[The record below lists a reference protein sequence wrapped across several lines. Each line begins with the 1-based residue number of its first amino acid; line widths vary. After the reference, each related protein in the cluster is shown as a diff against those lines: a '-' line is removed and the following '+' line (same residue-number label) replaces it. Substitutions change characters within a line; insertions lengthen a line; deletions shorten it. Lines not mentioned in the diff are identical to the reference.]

1 MYLKWMLAHLK
12 NIEWLCCYQG
22 PVAYAHRQRSV
33 ALRAKTKQ
41 PYARFSRLTLSRED
55 CPRFHATV
63 GPYQD
68 PMSAC

>member
-41 PYARFSRLTLSRED
+41 PYAVKDPGAKGSQLNCFRAQRL
-55 CPRFHATV
+55 
-63 GPYQD
+63 QD
-68 PMSAC
+68 AASLE